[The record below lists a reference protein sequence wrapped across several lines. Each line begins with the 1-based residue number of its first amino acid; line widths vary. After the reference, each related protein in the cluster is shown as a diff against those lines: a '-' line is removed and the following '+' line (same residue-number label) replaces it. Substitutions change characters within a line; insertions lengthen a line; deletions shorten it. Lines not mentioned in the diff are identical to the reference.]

1 MRHKG
6 EPIMKSNSTTDIR
19 KKAKYNNTTG
29 KNTGTKNK
37 AKTNNTTN
45 YKSILSES
53 TYRKLLFA
61 NLINRFGDSIE
72 SIAFTWIVYQITGS
86 AAWSAIIFA
95 FIMLPNVV
103 VQPFAGAI
111 VEKMD
116 KKHVVITTHFLR
128 AILIALFIFL
138 FKLEL
143 VTPTLLSVFA
153 LTITIVESFYIP
165 ATSALSAQVFKRDDI
180 NTGVSLNSVFANT
193 ATLAGS
199 GIAGF
204 IIAKL
209 GVEAAMF
216 TDLSTFIT
224 AAVLIAM
231 LKTEAGSASEA
242 DSTDVA
248 SKAESIHS
256 FSKNKS
262 AGSLHKTGSNS
273 SIRKNKNASS
283 IHEAGNSSSP
293 SEPGYISMLKDG
305 ISYVFSTPV
314 VRNFCIIC
322 VLLNGMLIPLN
333 ALQVPIVSEIYGMG
347 SELISISGIFSSIG
361 GILGAAVLPNLTKK
375 LSPLKITVLGTAL
388 LAGAMACIPYGRFV
402 KENVFLA
409 YTLLCA
415 CYFVMMAAASLIGGI
430 LHIQL
435 MKCVDRKYMAR
446 ASAVFNSSSA
456 AVTPI
461 GSLVIGML
469 VSHVSISQVLTINAA
484 FAAIVLLLIIIK
496 QPVLEKKEEFLNIA

>member
-1 MRHKG
+1 
-6 EPIMKSNSTTDIR
+6 MKSNSTTDIR

-29 KNTGTKNK
+29 KKTGIKNK

-61 NLINRFGDSIE
+61 NLVNRFGDSIE

-103 VQPFAGAI
+103 VQPLAGAI

-116 KKHVVITTHFLR
+116 KKNVVITTHFLR
-128 AILIALFIFL
+128 ALLIALFIFL

-143 VTPTLLSVFA
+143 VTPVLLSVFA
-153 LTITIVESFYIP
+153 LTITSLESFYLP

-180 NTGVSLNSVFANT
+180 SAGVGLDSVFSNA

-216 TDLSTFIT
+216 TDLSTFIA
-224 AAVLIAM
+224 AAVLIGM
-231 LKTEAGSASEA
+231 LKTAAGSASEVG
-242 DSTDVA
+242 STDA
-248 SKAESIHS
+248 
-256 FSKNKS
+256 
-262 AGSLHKTGSNS
+262 T
-273 SIRKNKNASS
+273 
-283 IHEAGNSSSP
+283 
-293 SEPGYISMLKDG
+293 SEPGYISMLRDG

-322 VLLNGMLIPLN
+322 ILLNGMLIPLN

-361 GILGAAVLPNLTKK
+361 GILGAVVLPNLSKK

-402 KENVFLA
+402 KENTFLA

-415 CYFVMMAAASLIGGI
+415 CYFVIMAAVSLVSGI
-430 LHIQL
+430 LHIQI
-435 MKCVDRKYMAR
+435 MKCVDHKYMAR
-446 ASAVFNSSSA
+446 ASAVFNSSAA

-461 GSLVIGML
+461 GSLAIGLL
-469 VSHVSISQVLTINAA
+469 VSHVSIAQVLSINAA
-484 FAAIVLLLIIIK
+484 FATIVLLLILIK
-496 QPVLEKKEEFLNIA
+496 RPVLEKVPYCWDSH

>member
-29 KNTGTKNK
+29 KKTGIKNK

-61 NLINRFGDSIE
+61 NLVNRFGDSIE

-103 VQPFAGAI
+103 VQPLAGAI

-116 KKHVVITTHFLR
+116 KKNVVITTHFLR
-128 AILIALFIFL
+128 ALLIALFIFL

-143 VTPTLLSVFA
+143 VTPVLLSVFA
-153 LTITIVESFYIP
+153 LTITSLESFYLP

-180 NTGVSLNSVFANT
+180 SAGVGLDSVFSNA

-224 AAVLIAM
+224 AAVLIGM
-231 LKTEAGSASEA
+231 LKTAAGSASEVG
-242 DSTDVA
+242 STGIVNE
-248 SKAESIHS
+248 AESIHS
-256 FSKNKS
+256 FCEGKIKD
-262 AGSLHKTGSNS
+262 SLH
-273 SIRKNKNASS
+273 
-283 IHEAGNSSSP
+283 EADSTDAT
-293 SEPGYISMLKDG
+293 SEPGYISMLRDG

-322 VLLNGMLIPLN
+322 ILLNGMLIPLN

-361 GILGAAVLPNLTKK
+361 GILGAVVLPNLSKK

-402 KENVFLA
+402 KENTFLA

-415 CYFVMMAAASLIGGI
+415 CYFVIMAAVSLVSGI
-430 LHIQL
+430 LHIQI
-435 MKCVDRKYMAR
+435 MKCVDHKYMAR
-446 ASAVFNSSSA
+446 ASAVFNSSAA

-461 GSLVIGML
+461 GSLAIGLL
-469 VSHVSISQVLTINAA
+469 VSHESIAQVLSINAA
-484 FAAIVLLLIIIK
+484 FAAIVLLLILIK
-496 QPVLEKKEEFLNIA
+496 RPVLEKVPYCWDSH

>member
-1 MRHKG
+1 
-6 EPIMKSNSTTDIR
+6 MKSNSTTDIR

-29 KNTGTKNK
+29 KKTGIKNK

-61 NLINRFGDSIE
+61 NLVNRFGDSIE

-103 VQPFAGAI
+103 VQPLAGAI

-116 KKHVVITTHFLR
+116 KKNVVITTHFLR
-128 AILIALFIFL
+128 ALLIALFIFL

-143 VTPTLLSVFA
+143 VTPVLLSVFA
-153 LTITIVESFYIP
+153 LTITSLESFYLP

-180 NTGVSLNSVFANT
+180 SAGVGLDSVFSNA

-216 TDLSTFIT
+216 TDLSTFIA
-224 AAVLIAM
+224 AAVLIGM
-231 LKTEAGSASEA
+231 LKTAAGSVSEA
-242 DSTDVA
+242 DSTDA
-248 SKAESIHS
+248 
-256 FSKNKS
+256 
-262 AGSLHKTGSNS
+262 T
-273 SIRKNKNASS
+273 
-283 IHEAGNSSSP
+283 
-293 SEPGYISMLKDG
+293 SEPGYISMLRDG

-322 VLLNGMLIPLN
+322 ILLNGMLIPLN

-361 GILGAAVLPNLTKK
+361 GILGAVVLPNLSKK

-402 KENVFLA
+402 KENTFLA

-415 CYFVMMAAASLIGGI
+415 CYFVIMAAVSLVSGI
-430 LHIQL
+430 LHIQI
-435 MKCVDRKYMAR
+435 MKCVDHKYMAR
-446 ASAVFNSSSA
+446 ASAVFNSSAA

-461 GSLVIGML
+461 GSLAIGLL
-469 VSHVSISQVLTINAA
+469 VSHVSIAQVLSINAA
-484 FAAIVLLLIIIK
+484 SAAIVLLLILIK
-496 QPVLEKKEEFLNIA
+496 RPVLEKVPYCWDYH